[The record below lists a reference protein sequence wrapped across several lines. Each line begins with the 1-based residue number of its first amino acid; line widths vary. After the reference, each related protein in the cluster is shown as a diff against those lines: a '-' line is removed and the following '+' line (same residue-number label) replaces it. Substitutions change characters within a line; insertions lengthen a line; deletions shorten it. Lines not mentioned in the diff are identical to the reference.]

1 MASASGGSFAHP
13 PFLAENGTAYEEWKK
28 LTKMWRKFTKFKKAE
43 QGSVL
48 AVKALKGEA
57 RSLALSIP
65 EDQLDADDGV
75 ETLFNE
81 LDKLYLKDKDTLGY
95 EYWKKL
101 SSYTRSMDASIL
113 SYCAEF
119 RRLRIEAKKYDIIIS
134 DTTFSY
140 MLLDKS
146 NFPDDQKVLV
156 LSIALS
162 KVKDD
167 NNITPGDIE
176 VAMQRIQG
184 TNSTPTSTGDVFE
197 SEHENFNWLDRQS
210 LSPGEKEEL
219 VEYAMLTWQNR

>member
-1 MASASGGSFAHP
+1 MASASEGSFAHP
-13 PFLAENGTAYEEWKK
+13 PFLAENDTDYEEWKK

-101 SSYTRSMDASIL
+101 SSIHGCFDS
-113 SYCAEF
+113 
-119 RRLRIEAKKYDIIIS
+119 
-134 DTTFSY
+134 
-140 MLLDKS
+140 
-146 NFPDDQKVLV
+146 
-156 LSIALS
+156 
-162 KVKDD
+162 
-167 NNITPGDIE
+167 
-176 VAMQRIQG
+176 
-184 TNSTPTSTGDVFE
+184 
-197 SEHENFNWLDRQS
+197 
-210 LSPGEKEEL
+210 
-219 VEYAMLTWQNR
+219 

>member
-1 MASASGGSFAHP
+1 MTSASEGSFAHP
-13 PFLAENGTAYEEWKK
+13 PFLAENGMDYEEWKK

-48 AVKALKGEA
+48 AVKVLKGEA

-119 RRLRIEAKKYDIIIS
+119 RCLRIQ
-134 DTTFSY
+134 T
-140 MLLDKS
+140 
-146 NFPDDQKVLV
+146 
-156 LSIALS
+156 
-162 KVKDD
+162 
-167 NNITPGDIE
+167 
-176 VAMQRIQG
+176 QRNMI
-184 TNSTPTSTGDVFE
+184 
-197 SEHENFNWLDRQS
+197 
-210 LSPGEKEEL
+210 
-219 VEYAMLTWQNR
+219 